1 MPLPRYRHGDQMRAM
16 ANKGKIHA
24 NQVIC
29 QEVGLWMDIA
39 CLEFTVG
46 HLSLGFDGMAG
57 LGDSKLVGIKNA

>member
-1 MPLPRYRHGDQMRAM
+1 MWAM

-39 CLEFTVG
+39 CLDFIVG
-46 HLSLGFDGMAG
+46 LLSLCFGGMAG
-57 LGDSKLVGIKNA
+57 LGESEPVGIKNAYLGRGT